1 MHEDSDCRKE
11 EEKKEKASFKL
22 LFMGWNLPWEMNK
35 ERTKLQTEE
44 VFTAHVSIKTKETRA
59 DALILSRL
67 YSRHGGWARD
77 EKWAGGEM
85 VGEVE
90 GMSAGAKRES
100 GGMALRGTVWEGGW
114 EATYDWG
121 KSSHGWQDGG
131 NEARQLDAI
140 RKRWDG
146 GDMWGSGHSEAWQN
160 IKGTLSNL
168 DFRRMK
174 LFIQRNFSAI
184 NILTTRYSRYVTEA

>member
-100 GGMALRGTVWEGGW
+100 GGMALRGTVGLR
-114 EATYDWG
+114 
-121 KSSHGWQDGG
+121 G
-131 NEARQLDAI
+131 NIWLGQEFTWVTRWRERGTTAWCYKKEMRWRRYV
-140 RKRWDG
+140 RKR
-146 GDMWGSGHSEAWQN
+146 S
-160 IKGTLSNL
+160 
-168 DFRRMK
+168 
-174 LFIQRNFSAI
+174 QRG
-184 NILTTRYSRYVTEA
+184 LTEYQRYTFKFGF